1 MNIKQKYVAKYNV
14 WLELH
19 DELICVCDKDKNNSF
34 VLGTLTKEGITRN
47 RDVTQEQFEAIALLY
62 STADRYFSSRGKNDR
77 KNEINKYAK
86 PKYVAK
92 YNLWLELREKDIYIC
107 FVNKDN
113 DFVFGTL
120 TEKGIVRNR
129 SVNDDQSRIIGLLY
143 VIAERHFLPSTRESI
158 DRTTAKFININRLID
173 NYLEF
178 KWQAWLELKN
188 QEVYL
193 YPLTGNK
200 CQKIA
205 KFTDITNVVQICN
218 VFEEEEINKLQKRNR
233 KDSEIISKHISFILK
248 NIINFTIENSTE
260 ENNLFY
266 FKMEVVDICQTTA
279 RRFFCPSY
287 RKNQQ
292 AWRKFRHKQKC
303 NLIQDAINKNSR

>member
-1 MNIKQKYVAKYNV
+1 MNIKPKFVAKYNV

-19 DELICVCDKDKNNSF
+19 DELIYVCDKDKNNSF
-34 VLGTLTKEGITRN
+34 VLGTLTKEGIARN

-113 DFVFGTL
+113 DFVLGTL

-129 SVNDDQSRIIGLLY
+129 SLSEDQSIIIGLLY
-143 VIAERHFLPSTRESI
+143 TIAENHFSPSTRDSI
-158 DRTTAKFININRLID
+158 DRTTARFIYINRWVD
-173 NYLEF
+173 NYLMF

-193 YPLTGNK
+193 YPLTEDK
-200 CQKIA
+200 SQKIA
-205 KFTDITNVVQICN
+205 YISDILENFREALEVNDIL
-218 VFEEEEINKLQKRNR
+218 EINSEYKVIDPYEQ
-233 KDSEIISKHISFILK
+233 DSDRPIKQISFISH
-248 NIINFTIENSTE
+248 NIFEFVKEND
-260 ENNLFY
+260 LLRFQ
-266 FKMEVVDICQTTA
+266 MEILDICQTTA

-292 AWRKFRHKQKC
+292 AWRKFRHNQKYK
-303 NLIQDAINKNSR
+303 LIQDAIDSHTRS